1 MRGIYQLSDSDTK
14 TDTDSLTLTLKIT
27 VELKRFIILRFLL
40 MYIFIPYILVNYFSK
55 IFIKKLSNLLT
66 VFLILDKKNFK
77 NELLMFE
84 HFHWRFL
91 KNFILKFILSILPS
105 YFITHLTFNFYF
117 YIKFIKII

>member
-1 MRGIYQLSDSDTK
+1 MYVVMRGIYQLSDSDTK

-66 VFLILDKKNFK
+66 VFLILDKKK
-77 NELLMFE
+77 
-84 HFHWRFL
+84 FL
-91 KNFILKFILSILPS
+91 KMNC
-105 YFITHLTFNFYF
+105 
-117 YIKFIKII
+117 